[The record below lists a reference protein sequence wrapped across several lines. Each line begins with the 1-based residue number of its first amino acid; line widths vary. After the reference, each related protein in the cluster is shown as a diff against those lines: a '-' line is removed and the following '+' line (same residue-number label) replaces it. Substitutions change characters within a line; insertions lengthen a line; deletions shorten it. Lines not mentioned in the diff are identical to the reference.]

1 MKFIFYS
8 VPLLIFLL
16 IFVSI
21 FSQKKDQAILNEY
34 KINSESNKII
44 FLPKMLKEVSGLAF
58 GGSDIL
64 YMHNDEEGIVYKF
77 DMNKKKVVKEYE
89 LGEKHIK
96 KDFED
101 IAAIN
106 DSIYLISS
114 HGILYKFSLED
125 GHKEIPFQKIITGLN
140 KKNNIEG
147 LCYNPKTNSFLL
159 ACKGFPGKGYEGY
172 RAVYEFSLKNNKL
185 KSKPLFLIS
194 LEQLKDEYNIKDF
207 APSGIELHKESGHF
221 FLISAAPEVIIEL
234 DSQGILVNAKKFN
247 DKIHKQPEGITFLND
262 GTLVIS
268 DEGKNH
274 KGKLTI
280 IKKND

>member
-89 LGEKHIK
+89 FGEKHIK

-159 ACKGFPGKGYEGY
+159 ACKGFPGKDYKGY

>member
-89 LGEKHIK
+89 FGEKHIK